1 MTKKIAKKKVVV
13 KPKPKP
19 QPMTLKLFPYK
30 GVLGAMVDIAMVAIL
45 MSGALMMAVSAI
57 LMAGKITITAGK

>member
-1 MTKKIAKKKVVV
+1 MTKKIAKKKVAV
-13 KPKPKP
+13 KSNP
-19 QPMTLKLFPYK
+19 QPMILKVFPYK
-30 GVLGAMVDIAMVAIL
+30 GVLGAMVDVAMVAIL

>member
-1 MTKKIAKKKVVV
+1 MTKKIAKKKVAV
-13 KPKPKP
+13 KSKP
-19 QPMTLKLFPYK
+19 QPMVLKLFPSK

>member
-1 MTKKIAKKKVVV
+1 MTKKIAKKKVAV
-13 KPKPKP
+13 KSNP

-45 MSGALMMAVSAI
+45 MFGALMMAVSAI

>member
-1 MTKKIAKKKVVV
+1 MTKKIAKKKVAV
-13 KPKPKP
+13 KSNP

>member
-1 MTKKIAKKKVVV
+1 MTKKIAKKKVAV
-13 KPKPKP
+13 KSNPK
-19 QPMTLKLFPYK
+19 PMTLRVFPYK
-30 GVLGAMVDIAMVAIL
+30 GVIGAMFDIGMVALL

>member
-1 MTKKIAKKKVVV
+1 MTKKIAKKKVAV
-13 KPKPKP
+13 KSKP